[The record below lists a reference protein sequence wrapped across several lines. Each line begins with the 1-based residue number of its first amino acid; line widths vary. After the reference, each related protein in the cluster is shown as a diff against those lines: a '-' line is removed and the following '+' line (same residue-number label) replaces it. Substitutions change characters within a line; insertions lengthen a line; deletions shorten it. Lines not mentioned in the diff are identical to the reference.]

1 MARTNKLLAEDNKL
15 PKSRTYI
22 TVDWSMDDLGPD
34 GRTVACGMKITISN
48 WQYERTLSPRQFE
61 TIIKQLG
68 MTLVGAGRYIG
79 VSPVASTP
87 LIARLTSVL
96 RNLDSPRVRRR
107 FGFLRIKK
115 LPPVR
120 GGSYK

>member
-1 MARTNKLLAEDNKL
+1 MAEDNKL

-79 VSPVASTP
+79 VSERTVRRMVKGQAYIPASVVLLLRSLEAHGETPVVPKWTRDAPGT
-87 LIARLTSVL
+87 LTS
-96 RNLDSPRVRRR
+96 D
-107 FGFLRIKK
+107 
-115 LPPVR
+115 
-120 GGSYK
+120 